1 MKTNYTCSIKQNK
14 LLDYLVKKTHQNEK
28 QIPSLTKI
36 SHDLDMSIAS
46 LREQMEIARALGLI
60 EAQLR
65 RVIHNLS
72 NSFTPGF
79 IKSLSYP

>member
-36 SHDLDMSIAS
+36 SHDLDMSIACPHK
-46 LREQMEIARALGLI
+46 QIEIARALGLI
-60 EAQLR
+60 EAQPR
-65 RVIHNLS
+65 RGIHILS
-72 NSFTPGF
+72 NSFTPSF